1 MPLEGFV
8 RPTETRESS
17 IPSLYVSLCIGT
29 ITLCQ
34 GLWARYLKMI
44 YCPPQHCCKN
54 PWIIK
59 VWFYYTR
66 ALKRGVH
73 VVTWGWRRWAPHRF
87 FSHRLHLSG
96 VAKKLCSKV
105 KICRSQE
112 KRGWKRRKQGGWG
125 GWGAWRRIWNSQ
137 RGEENGGEGIESN
150 NIITL
155 DLELNRDKLGKIL
168 IMRKRLYRWNMLAI
182 ICYKSEWGEAQRTG
196 TESDK
201 RGGKRESCWNK
212 KSILY
217 CWVLKR
223 RWQLSPWVSS
233 LARHTHT
240 YHQTHTH
247 AHTHS
252 HTLMLDAWAEEY
264 SCEDDRIKGHQLNGE
279 NKYSRSSVFANQ
291 HKSSIICLARL

>member
-8 RPTETRESS
+8 WPTETRESS
-17 IPSLYVSLCIGT
+17 IPLLYVSLCIGT
-29 ITLCQ
+29 IILCQ

-73 VVTWGWRRWAPHRF
+73 VVTWGWRHWAPHRF
-87 FSHRLHLSG
+87 FSPVFISPARRKNCAPRLKFVG
-96 VAKKLCSKV
+96 V
-105 KICRSQE
+105 R
-112 KRGWKRRKQGGWG
+112 KRGVEREGSEEGGG
-125 GWGAWRRIWNSQ
+125 GSM
-137 RGEENGGEGIESN
+137 EENLKQSARRGKWGRERIESN
-150 NIITL
+150 NKITL
-155 DLELNRDKLGKIL
+155 DLKLNRDKLGKIL
-168 IMRKRLYRWNMLAI
+168 IMRKRLYKWNMLAI
-182 ICYKSEWGEAQRTG
+182 ICYKSECREVQRTG

-233 LARHTHT
+233 LARHTHAYQHT
-240 YHQTHTH
+240 HIRALTHTH
-247 AHTHS
+247 AWRLS
-252 HTLMLDAWAEEY
+252 
-264 SCEDDRIKGHQLNGE
+264 RGVQLWRWQN
-279 NKYSRSSVFANQ
+279 
-291 HKSSIICLARL
+291 